1 MSVDTVSKKPN
12 TRHQPLYTR
21 LKRLILPQK
30 GRYMHQLYPDD
41 YYKSYWIDKLTS
53 NQIDL
58 VVAAEQIPKRQAMLN
73 LIQAGFKYYI
83 LEKTKQHIDNE
94 VELNKHGE
102 QQVNDAFIKAFRRLA
117 KQNGVDISK
126 IL

>member
-1 MSVDTVSKKPN
+1 
-12 TRHQPLYTR
+12 
-21 LKRLILPQK
+21 
-30 GRYMHQLYPDD
+30 MHQLYPDD